1 MEPDLADAVLD
12 PLRLAAVRDSGL
24 LDSVPEEPFDRL
36 ARLAAKVLKTPLAFV
51 TVVDETRSFWKS
63 RIGLEGD
70 AALIREN
77 PVNESFCQYVV
88 RSGTSL
94 VAGDT
99 ATNPLT
105 RDNPSIDTMGV
116 AAWAGWPLRAPDGQV
131 LGTFCVVDVVTR
143 EWTQDELDVL
153 EALADAATGEIAL
166 RESLQ
171 RASAFARTLQQSLL
185 PPLLPTVEGLDVAGS
200 FRPAR
205 DGFGVLGDFY
215 DVFETQPDRWFI
227 ALGDVRGHGPLAAET
242 VASARW
248 SIRAAAARTHH
259 TSAVLESV
267 NRQLVQRPDIEAPHL
282 TAALMAFSTDRL
294 GEELQITLTT
304 AGHPPPLIRGTDGRV
319 ESVDPAGRPLGIF
332 DDADLT
338 MTTLGL
344 RRGDALLVFTDGV
357 IEARDDLGRLLGD
370 QGLQDLLADTAPDAS
385 AAELTDHV
393 IDAARRHQD
402 GPLRDDVAVVALRF
416 PPT

>member
-1 MEPDLADAVLD
+1 MDPHLADAVLD
-12 PLRLAAVRDSGL
+12 PLRLAAVRSSGL
-24 LDSVPEEPFDRL
+24 LDSASEEPFDRL
-36 ARLAAKVLKTPLAFV
+36 ARLAAKVLKAPLAFV

-88 RSGTSL
+88 RSGRSL
-94 VAGDT
+94 VAGD
-99 ATNPLT
+99 AANNPLT
-105 RDNPSIDTMGV
+105 RENPSIKGMGV
-116 AAWAGWPLRAPDGQV
+116 AAWAGWPLRSPDGQV
-131 LGTFCVVDVVTR
+131 LGTFCVVDVVPR
-143 EWTQDELDVL
+143 EWAQDELDVL

-185 PPLLPTVEGLDVAGS
+185 PPLLPSVEGLDVAGS

-215 DVFETQPDRWFI
+215 DVFETQHDRWFVT
-227 ALGDVRGHGPLAAET
+227 LGDVRGHGPLAAET

-267 NRQLVQRPDIEAPHL
+267 NRQLVQRPDVEAPHL
-282 TAALMAFSTDRL
+282 TAVLMSFSTAQLDDV
-294 GEELQITLTT
+294 LQITVTT
-304 AGHPPPLIRGTDGRV
+304 AGHPPPLIRRADGRV
-319 ESVDPAGRPLGIF
+319 QVLPPAGRPLGIF
-332 DDADLT
+332 NDAGLT
-338 MTTLGL
+338 MSTVELH
-344 RRGDALLVFTDGV
+344 RGDAMLVVTDGV

-370 QGLQDLLADTAPDAS
+370 AGLEATLAATAPDLGAQD
-385 AAELTDHV
+385 LTDHIV
-393 IDAARRHQD
+393 DAARRHQQ

-416 PPT
+416 PPR